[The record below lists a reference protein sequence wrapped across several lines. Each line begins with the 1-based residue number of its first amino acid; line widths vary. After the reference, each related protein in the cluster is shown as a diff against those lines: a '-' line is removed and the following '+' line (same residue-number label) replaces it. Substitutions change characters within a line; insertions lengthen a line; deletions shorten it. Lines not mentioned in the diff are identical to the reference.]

1 MIDYN
6 GRNKKSHLHKHLQ
19 ESNHSCVTLSGF
31 RIIGSNFQNQKSK
44 RKITAS
50 LMIRET
56 RSSLNTQEI
65 SIQPKR
71 FI

>member
-1 MIDYN
+1 M
-6 GRNKKSHLHKHLQ
+6 GETKSHIFINTCKKVIIR
-19 ESNHSCVTLSGF
+19 VTLSGF